1 LQLIRVVARHAY
13 ERPSFALGAV
23 RLTEELMPGP
33 GPTRKREVEAVR
45 KRAKAL
51 LGEQRWLDPELGAR
65 GRLVGLGGAVRNLA
79 SAAMHASDAPDLG
92 VQGFVLTRKVLA
104 ELIRELTALPVNER
118 KTLSGIKPGREDIIL
133 AAALVIES
141 VIKLGGFDGIEVTEA
156 GLREGVFFARKLFAD
171 WDGQDP
177 VFADVRRAAVSNLAI
192 QYESDMAHVEHVAR
206 LSLQMFDSLTEQ
218 GVIDALPDER
228 ELLWAA
234 AMLHDVG
241 MTIAYDDHHKHS
253 QYLILS
259 AELPGFDPRERA
271 LIACI
276 ARYHRKGIPRLGEL
290 APVARDEDEQLI
302 ARCAVMV
309 RLAEHLER
317 GRDQVV
323 SQVRLRSDGQGIGLE
338 VEAPGES
345 VALPRWSVER
355 YGDGETF
362 ARVFGRKL
370 VIA

>member
-1 LQLIRVVARHAY
+1 
-13 ERPSFALGAV
+13 
-23 RLTEELMPGP
+23 
-33 GPTRKREVEAVR
+33 
-45 KRAKAL
+45 
-51 LGEQRWLDPELGAR
+51 
-65 GRLVGLGGAVRNLA
+65 
-79 SAAMHASDAPDLG
+79 
-92 VQGFVLTRKVLA
+92 
-104 ELIRELTALPVNER
+104 
-118 KTLSGIKPGREDIIL
+118 
-133 AAALVIES
+133 
-141 VIKLGGFDGIEVTEA
+141 
-156 GLREGVFFARKLFAD
+156 
-171 WDGQDP
+171 
-177 VFADVRRAAVSNLAI
+177 
-192 QYESDMAHVEHVAR
+192 MAHVEHVAR

-218 GVIDALPDER
+218 GVIDPLPDER